1 MTTDDDIWEGAWWS
15 AISEP
20 ADPAARIVRS
30 VLGDRAG
37 REWLQGSWAGVP
49 SLLAAHART
58 DWFTQWNRWQARVHE
73 VDVDS
78 DLARV
83 ERAGGGFVS
92 PSDPRWPSQ
101 LSCLG
106 DDEPL
111 GLWYLGTLPSDSSSD
126 GHVSIIGARAS
137 TGAGGRCAR
146 NMAYHL
152 ARSGYTV
159 VSGGAIGIDIEAHRG
174 AMTGGGATVAIL
186 AGGVL
191 NPYPACHI
199 PDFRAM
205 TDGGGVLIS
214 EVSPTARPAKWRSLT
229 RNRLIA
235 AWSAAT
241 TVHEALS
248 RIHT

>member
-1 MTTDDDIWEGAWWS
+1 MVLHLRTRR
-15 AISEP
+15 
-20 ADPAARIVRS
+20 PAACIVRS

-159 VSGGAIGIDIEAHRG
+159 VSGGAIGIDIERAQRRDDGWWGDGCHP
-174 AMTGGGATVAIL
+174 GGRRSQPL
-186 AGGVL
+186 PGVSHPRL
-191 NPYPACHI
+191 PSN
-199 PDFRAM
+199 
-205 TDGGGVLIS
+205 DGWGWCTHLQ
-214 EVSPTARPAKWRSLT
+214 RSLPPPGP
-229 RNRLIA
+229 RNGVSSL
-235 AWSAAT
+235 AT
-241 TVHEALS
+241 G
-248 RIHT
+248 